1 MDNRKGLL
9 LLLDKVGR
17 QGEGE
22 GEGAA
27 AAAAAHAPRLH
38 LVDGLAVIRRTGGVD
53 PIQHP
58 AVSSPSR
65 PARRLPP
72 GPLDSTAS
80 DLAAWCSWVP
90 RPVRKRL
97 RRSSL
102 KSFDFMLL
110 LLIPTRIHPPL
121 ILLIWI
127 CRLQAAVVLL
137 DDLRELTG

>member
-1 MDNRKGLL
+1 MIYFVDFWDVTLL
-9 LLLDKVGR
+9 LTHGSPRRR

-22 GEGAA
+22 G

-53 PIQHP
+53 PIQLP

-72 GPLDSTAS
+72 GPLDSTAP

-110 LLIPTRIHPPL
+110 LLIPTRIHPAPNSFDL
-121 ILLIWI
+121 D
-127 CRLQAAVVLL
+127 LQAA
-137 DDLRELTG
+137 GGGCFA